1 MTGISE
7 EEEMEMELLQL
18 NRQTT
23 TQTQTITTTTRQYY
37 EDPPS
42 NRLQGLH
49 NIQLDPEL
57 FNHLDEQQQQQQNE
71 DICVLPPKVDT
82 IRAIAERLRTI
93 PPPGTLV
100 EIMEWME
107 RTTGHMGLFQP
118 FFNDDDNDT
127 QDERNQILL
136 TPSGEH
142 FQGGGWCAHHNY
154 CDDVLLLTFHPNFRS
169 VSLLFLYIICT
180 SLESCQIYR
189 PGHYLFSCIWNIRRR
204 VD

>member
-1 MTGISE
+1 MAIITGIFE
-7 EEEMEMELLQL
+7 EEEKELQLLEL
-18 NRQTT
+18 NRQTA
-23 TQTQTITTTTRQYY
+23 QTQTITTTTRQYF

-57 FNHLDEQQQQQQNE
+57 FNHLDEQQQQHDE

-107 RTTGHMGLFQP
+107 RTTGHMGLFRP
-118 FFNDDDNDT
+118 FFNDDDS
-127 QDERNQILL
+127 QDDRNQIQL

-142 FQGGGWCAHHNY
+142 FQGGGWCAHYY
-154 CDDVLLLTFHPNFRS
+154 CDDMLLLCSFPNYYCFVSFHCVVLP
-169 VSLLFLYIICT
+169 
-180 SLESCQIYR
+180 Q
-189 PGHYLFSCIWNIRRR
+189 P
-204 VD
+204 

>member
-1 MTGISE
+1 
-7 EEEMEMELLQL
+7 MELQLLQL
-18 NRQTT
+18 NRHTT
-23 TQTQTITTTTRQYY
+23 TQTITTTTTTTTTQQYY
-37 EDPPS
+37 EDPP
-42 NRLQGLH
+42 NRLQGLR

-71 DICVLPPKVDT
+71 DTCVLPPKVDT

-136 TPSGEH
+136 TPSGDH
-142 FQGGGWCAHHNY
+142 FQGGGCGT
-154 CDDVLLLTFHPNFRS
+154 LLLRRY
-169 VSLLFLYIICT
+169 VIALFV
-180 SLESCQIYR
+180 
-189 PGHYLFSCIWNIRRR
+189 P
-204 VD
+204 

>member
-1 MTGISE
+1 
-7 EEEMEMELLQL
+7 MEMELLQL

-107 RTTGHMGLFQP
+107 RTTGHMDLFQP
-118 FFNDDDNDT
+118 FFHDDDNDT
-127 QDERNQILL
+127 QDDRNQILL
-136 TPSGEH
+136 TPSGDH
-142 FQGGGWCAHHNY
+142 FQGGGWHIIIATICY
-154 CDDVLLLTFHPNFRS
+154 CFVRTLIIAVLFHFT
-169 VSLLFLYIICT
+169 VLYYH
-180 SLESCQIYR
+180 SLESCKIYL
-189 PGHYLFSCIWNIRRR
+189 PSHYLFSCIWNSRRL
-204 VD
+204 D